1 MERDARIYIAGHSG
15 MVGSALLRL
24 LESEGYRSVITCDHS
39 TLDLT
44 DAQETQAFFL
54 ETKPQ
59 YVFFAAGKVGGIL
72 ANTLQPTEFLTEN
85 IAMQNNVLL
94 SARDAGVQ
102 KLLFFGSACIYPRQ
116 AQQPIAEEAL
126 LSDTLE
132 SSNQAYAIAKI
143 AGILLC
149 QALRKQ
155 YGCNFISVMPT
166 NMYGPNDNFDLRTS
180 HVIPALM
187 RKIYEA
193 KISNAP
199 SVDIWGNGF
208 ATRDFLYVEDCA
220 SACLHLMRCYSSSEI
235 INIGTGE
242 EVSIRALAETICSV
256 VGYRGRLEFDDSK
269 LEGVSRRY
277 LDVRKIH
284 TLGWQHRYSL
294 ESGLRATYQWF
305 REEMPHL
312 EHIALQENTCTSATF
327 PS

>member
-24 LESEGYRSVITCDHS
+24 LESEGYRSIITRDHS

-44 DAQETQAFFL
+44 DVQETQAFFL

-85 IAMQNNVLL
+85 IAMQNTVLL

-126 LSDTLE
+126 LSNTLE
-132 SSNQAYAIAKI
+132 PSNQAYAIAKI
-143 AGILLC
+143 SGILLC

-155 YGCNFISVMPT
+155 HGCNFISVMPT

-187 RKIYEA
+187 RKIHEA

-208 ATRDFLYVEDCA
+208 ATRDFLYVDDCA
-220 SACLHLMRCYSSSEI
+220 SACLHLMRCYNSPEI

-242 EVSIRALAETICSV
+242 EVGIRTLAETICTV

-277 LDVRKIH
+277 LDVRKIR
-284 TLGWQHRYSL
+284 TLGWQHTYTLREGL
-294 ESGLRATYQWF
+294 EKTYEWY
-305 REEMPHL
+305 R
-312 EHIALQENTCTSATF
+312 EHILSHCNETATLLQS
-327 PS
+327 

>member
-24 LESEGYRSVITCDHS
+24 LESEGYRSIITRDHS

-44 DAQETQAFFL
+44 DVQETQAFFL

-85 IAMQNNVLL
+85 IAMQNTVLL

-126 LSDTLE
+126 LSNTLE
-132 SSNQAYAIAKI
+132 PSNQAYAIAKI
-143 AGILLC
+143 SGILLC

-155 YGCNFISVMPT
+155 HGCNFISVMPT

-187 RKIYEA
+187 RKIHEA

-199 SVDIWGNGF
+199 SVDIWGSGF
-208 ATRDFLYVEDCA
+208 ATRDFLYVDDCA
-220 SACLHLMRCYSSSEI
+220 SACLHLMRCYNSPEI

-242 EVSIRALAETICSV
+242 EVGIRTLAETICTV

-277 LDVRKIH
+277 LDVRKIR
-284 TLGWQHRYSL
+284 TLGWQHTYTLREGL
-294 ESGLRATYQWF
+294 EKTYEWY
-305 REEMPHL
+305 R
-312 EHIALQENTCTSATF
+312 EHILSHCNETATLLQS
-327 PS
+327 

>member
-24 LESEGYRSVITCDHS
+24 LESEGYRSLITCDHS
-39 TLDLT
+39 ALDLT

-143 AGILLC
+143 AGIVLC

-180 HVIPALM
+180 HVIPALL
-187 RKIYEA
+187 RKIHEA
-193 KISNAP
+193 KVSNTP

-220 SACLHLMRCYSSSEI
+220 SACLHLMHCYNSSEI
-235 INIGTGE
+235 INIGTGQ
-242 EVSIRALAETICSV
+242 EVSIRALAEAICTV

-269 LEGVSRRY
+269 FEGVSRRY

-284 TLGWQHRYSL
+284 TLGWQHTYTLRKGL
-294 ESGLRATYQWF
+294 EKTYEWY
-305 REEMPHL
+305 R
-312 EHIALQENTCTSATF
+312 EHILSPCDQTATPLRF
-327 PS
+327 